1 MSTFPIAA
9 LGRFALANH
18 GQFPVPLFSHLGLYF
33 FERLA
38 RRFMK
43 QPDFGEDR
51 IQLVRQMHPDRQ
63 LRIPGRVGAA
73 RQPVED
79 LKIRMRMFPR

>member
-1 MSTFPIAA
+1 
-9 LGRFALANH
+9 
-18 GQFPVPLFSHLGLYF
+18 
-33 FERLA
+33 
-38 RRFMK
+38 MK